1 MRSDLKILKQLTL
14 FEDQIN
20 DFPLINMIL
29 NKLILLLIGGI
40 FSLLTSSCKQEV
52 NTEKDLSRVAL
63 VTVDLSESRSGKLS
77 EFFEQEINYIW
88 LEDKLDE
95 AQLNAGL
102 QQILFHGD
110 KIYTLDIYGCK
121 CITIFNMAGKY
132 LGKIAAYGE
141 GPGEYLDFD
150 ALAVVNEELVLLGVY
165 PRKIM
170 WFSLEGE
177 FLRES
182 ILKDH
187 FGPGVFSEF
196 DNRYYLYKPA
206 RNPGDFFIK
215 SLDENFQDTINLL
228 PFYAERLESEMS
240 GRNYFQK
247 SKQHLYFGM
256 TFHDTIYQFQDQQM
270 VPMFTFDYGNY
281 DQDLEELKGLEIRDR
296 IKLMNG
302 QAKLYF
308 RGRYHVSEKQLY
320 TILLFEKKFYNLF
333 YDRQNLQ
340 SHVIEGE
347 LTNDLDGG
355 FEPPAIIYS
364 FEQGKIGVKINGK
377 ELYQLLVEKKKQL
390 GKEEFENWAKGKG
403 RNFAR
408 TALAAK
414 DSENPVLI
422 VYSLK

>member
-1 MRSDLKILKQLTL
+1 
-14 FEDQIN
+14 
-20 DFPLINMIL
+20 MIL

-40 FSLLTSSCKQEV
+40 FLLLTSSCKQEV
-52 NTEKDLSRVAL
+52 NTEEDPRGVAL

-77 EFFEQEINYIW
+77 EFFEPEINYIW

-95 AQLNAGL
+95 AQLNGSL
-102 QQILFHGD
+102 PQILFYGD

-121 CITIFNMAGKY
+121 CISIFNMEGEY

-141 GPGEYLDFD
+141 GPGEFLEFD

-177 FLRES
+177 FLRET

-196 DNRYYLYKPA
+196 DNRYYLYSQV
-206 RNPGDFFIK
+206 RNTGEFFVK
-215 SLDENFQDTINLL
+215 SLNESLQDTINFLA
-228 PFYAERLESEMS
+228 YHSERLESMMS

-256 TFHDTIYQFQDQQM
+256 TFLDTIFQFQNQQL
-270 VPMFTFDYGNY
+270 VPKFVFDFGKYG
-281 DQDLEELKGLEIRDR
+281 QDLEELKGLEIMDR
-296 IKLMNG
+296 SKLMSS

-308 RGRYHVSEKQLY
+308 LGRYHVSEKQLY
-320 TILLFEKKFYNLF
+320 TILSFEKKVYNLF
-333 YDRQNLQ
+333 YDREKSQ

-347 LTNDLDGG
+347 LINDINEGHDSGRIFYV
-355 FEPPAIIYS
+355 FEP
-364 FEQGKIGVKINGK
+364 GKVGIRITGK
-377 ELYQLLVEKKKQL
+377 DLYQALVEKKKQL

-403 RNFAR
+403 RDFAK

-422 VYSLK
+422 VYKLK